1 MKIGIVG
8 AGLSGLVAGRKLA
21 LAGHDVTVIEKN
33 RELGGKLATTELGGM
48 TADYGYSHFEV
59 SRSSFARFVDELRE
73 EGLARTWAQDF
84 ALHDGTQYHGVNPNV
99 HASNWFA
106 APRGMNAIA
115 RYLARWVDVKSAE
128 KVGGMT
134 FIGSHRS
141 RKRAWMLN
149 LTDISVFECDAVI
162 LAAPAPEAY
171 GVLQTAQDETP
182 ARRIIR
188 HIDDIRYK
196 PAYALLV
203 HAEAPPPTWRGI
215 TCDGEML
222 RWIGN
227 EGSKRTSAEDGESNA
242 GALLMLHSS
251 ARFARTHVHADP
263 EEVTRRMLDRASEIT
278 GLSLHEPRETRL
290 HFWKYFQPLNPLKE
304 YFMELE
310 MEEAPLA
317 LVGDY
322 FMGSSLEDAF
332 LSGEKL
338 AEYWISRYSEHKQA
352 APLS

>member
-8 AGLSGLVAGRKLA
+8 AGISGLVAGRKLA

-33 RELGGKLATTELGGM
+33 RELGGKLASTEFGGV

-59 SRSSFARFVDELRE
+59 SDPAFARFVDELRE
-73 EGLARTWAQDF
+73 EGLVSSWAQDF
-84 ALHDGTQYHGVNPNV
+84 ALHDGTQYHAVNPNV
-99 HASNWFA
+99 QASNWFA
-106 APRGMNAIA
+106 APDGMNAIV
-115 RYLARWVDVKSAE
+115 RSLARWVDVKSAE

-134 FIGSHRS
+134 FIGSDRS

-149 LTDISVFECDAVI
+149 LTDVSVFECDAVI

-188 HIDDIRYK
+188 HIDEIRYK
-196 PAYALLV
+196 PCYALLV
-203 HAEAPPPTWRGI
+203 HADAASTEWRGI

-227 EGSKRTSAEDGESNA
+227 ESSKRGSGGGDEA
-242 GALLMLHSS
+242 GTVFLLQSS
-251 ARFARTHVHADP
+251 ARFARKHAHTDP
-263 EEVTRRMLDRASEIT
+263 QEVTSRMLGRASEIT
-278 GLSLHEPRETRL
+278 GLSLQDPRATRL
-290 HFWKYFQPLNPLKE
+290 HFWKYFKPLNPFDD

-317 LVGDY
+317 LIGDY
-322 FMGSSLEDAF
+322 FMGGSLEDAF
-332 LSGEKL
+332 LSGEQL
-338 AEYWISRYSEHKQA
+338 ADYWVSKYSENERA
-352 APLS
+352 ATVS